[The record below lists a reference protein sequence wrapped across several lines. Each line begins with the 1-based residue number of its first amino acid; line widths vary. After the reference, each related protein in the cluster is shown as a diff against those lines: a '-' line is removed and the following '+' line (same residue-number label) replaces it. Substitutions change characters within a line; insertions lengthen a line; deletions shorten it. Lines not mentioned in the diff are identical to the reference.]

1 MLDEPVIETKK
12 SGWGGRRA
20 GAGRPKGRWRSDPP
34 HRARTPFASTT
45 PIHVVLRASKWID
58 GLRQRRIY
66 QVTNRVLA
74 RYLGLDD
81 FRVVHFSIQTNHFHF
96 LIEATDQMALS
107 RRMQS
112 LVITLAKAINRT
124 LGLTGKVFQFRYHH
138 TLITTPRQARNSLS
152 YVLNN
157 WRKHVQDCAR
167 GRVSQRALDPYA
179 SGRALDAWTV
189 PVETDGP
196 ATLPVSAPRSTL
208 LRSDWRRFGRLD
220 PYECPGLLRR

>member
-1 MLDEPVIETKK
+1 MLEAAIEKK
-12 SGWGGRRA
+12 LGWGGRRV

-34 HRARTPFASTT
+34 HRSRTPFASDA
-45 PIHVVLRASKWID
+45 PIHVVLRACSWID
-58 GLRQRRIY
+58 SFRQRRVY

-96 LIEATDQMALS
+96 LIEAANQDVLS

-112 LVITLAKAINRT
+112 LVITLAKAINRA
-124 LGLTGKVFQFRYHH
+124 LGLIGKVFQFRYHD
-138 TLITTPRQARNSLS
+138 TVITTARQARSSLS

-157 WRKHVQDCAR
+157 WRKHVQHCKG

-179 SGRALDAWTV
+179 SGRALDGWCA

-196 ATLPVSAPRSTL
+196 LTLPVSPPRTRL
-208 LRSDWRRFGRLD
+208 LRSDWRRFGPLD
-220 PYECPGLLRR
+220 PYDTPGLLRR